1 MPVRSAGP
9 SARPLMTSFGLH
21 VLAFILLLLV
31 PVRALRHS
39 APPRELDVVFR
50 QTPPRIE
57 VPAPAPLPAPRGET
71 LAARRP
77 EPPAPSAPANV
88 PIAPKPIA
96 PADPTPIETPGAPE
110 PGIIAEVE
118 PPPPP
123 KKVVTAGLLAFKDEF
138 ARLAQEKVEPRLG
151 ADARYGSGDDV
162 ARGAPTRSMLTTQT
176 PGTSGGIDSGA
187 LPRNVGGG
195 RGGVPGGM
203 PGVQVGHPESP
214 IARIGGDDRP
224 LAHGPGPSRTDEEIQ
239 IVFDRHKS
247 SFYRLYATELR
258 NDPSLEGQMV
268 LKLTIEPDGSVSM
281 CVLQSSDMNAPQLA
295 EQVVGRVRTIN
306 FGAKEGVAAL
316 TIVYPIDFLPAV

>member
-1 MPVRSAGP
+1 MPVRPAGP
-9 SARPLMTSFGLH
+9 TARPLMTSFGLH
-21 VLAFILLLLV
+21 VLALILLLLV
-31 PVRALRHS
+31 PVGLRRS

-50 QTPPRIE
+50 RTPPPVE
-57 VPAPAPLPAPRGET
+57 VPAPAALPRGET
-71 LAARRP
+71 LAARPRP
-77 EPPAPSAPANV
+77 EPAGPSAPPNV
-88 PIAPKPIA
+88 PLAPKPIA
-96 PADPTPIETPGAPE
+96 PEDPTPLETTGAPD

-123 KKVVTAGLLAFKDEF
+123 KKVVSAGLLAFKDEF
-138 ARLAQEKVEPRLG
+138 ARLAQDKVEPRLG

-176 PGTSGGIDSGA
+176 PGTSGGINSGA

-195 RGGVPGGM
+195 RGAGGGQGGM
-203 PGVQVGHPESP
+203 PGVQVGHPSSP

-224 LAHGPGPSRTDEEIQ
+224 LSRGPGPSRTDEEIQ
-239 IVFDRHKS
+239 IVFDRYKS
-247 SFYRLYATELR
+247 SFYRLYNLELR
-258 NDPSLEGQMV
+258 EDPSLQGQMV

-281 CVLQSSDMNAPQLA
+281 CVLQSTDMNAPQLA

-306 FGAKEGVAAL
+306 FGAKEGVQAL